1 MTAPA
6 TTIASAS
13 RAERS
18 SSTAAVTS
26 SSAARSR
33 SRIRFLS
40 CAHEKEWCAEGW
52 QLFSNGGAFQPA
64 GTTYF
69 PTVPGMPQTFFTTDR
84 RVNQSSYNGV
94 IYNAGLQATTNGT
107 GVMPFQIGQYGRAS
121 PFGAEVGGDGRRAYE
136 DTTLMPE
143 TERSNLMASL
153 SYDFTETLSGTFDL
167 SFANVQGLNLQNDAY
182 FYAVDNYC
190 IGPNNAYTV
199 NNPALQA
206 AVASNVGNGT
216 FFFCPGQTLVRKDF
230 TDYATRSADTD
241 SDTWRVIAGLDG
253 SIGDSSWTWEGSFQ
267 LGQTKRDQIGR
278 NYPSVYRYQM
288 AIDAVIN
295 PATGQPAC
303 RVTVQGA
310 ERAAAVR
317 RSESCRR
324 LRAHQ
329 HFRPPTAD
337 RRAGRVCL
345 GSDRRVQ
352 HDRSG
357 GPVGLGVGRALEGLR
372 VRAVGGRVRRRDPQR
387 RAAERR
393 QRGNSGSAAHRHR
406 RPVRRRLRRHRRR
419 HGGVLGARAA
429 AARPTSPAR
438 SCCRSTPRIA
448 ALRTKR
454 RIPIAAKAL
463 PSRTSTAGRSR

>member
-1 MTAPA
+1 
-6 TTIASAS
+6 
-13 RAERS
+13 
-18 SSTAAVTS
+18 
-26 SSAARSR
+26 
-33 SRIRFLS
+33 
-40 CAHEKEWCAEGW
+40 
-52 QLFSNGGAFQPA
+52 
-64 GTTYF
+64 
-69 PTVPGMPQTFFTTDR
+69 MPQTFFTTDR

-107 GVMPFQIGQYGRAS
+107 GVMPFQIGQYGRTS
-121 PFGAEVGGDGRRAYE
+121 PFAADVGGEGRRAYE

-153 SYDFTETLSGTFDL
+153 SYDFTETLSGILDL
-167 SFANVQGLNLQNDAY
+167 SFANVQGVNLQDDAY

-295 PATGQPAC
+295 PATRSAC
-303 RVTVQGA
+303 LSRHRA
-310 ERAAAVR
+310 RSRRAAA
-317 RSESCRR
+317 RSPIRV
-324 LRAHQ
+324 L
-329 HFRPPTAD
+329 PTA
-337 RRAGRVCL
+337 ACP
-345 GSDRRVQ
+345 SI
-352 HDRSG
+352 S
-357 GPVGLGVGRALEGLR
+357 
-372 VRAVGGRVRRRDPQR
+372 
-387 RAAERR
+387 
-393 QRGNSGSAAHRHR
+393 SATNR
-406 RPVRRRLRRHRRR
+406 
-419 HGGVLGARAA
+419 
-429 AARPTSPAR
+429 
-438 SCCRSTPRIA
+438 
-448 ALRTKR
+448 
-454 RIPIAAKAL
+454 
-463 PSRTSTAGRSR
+463 